1 MFLQS
6 WIFEKLLEICFF
18 LADFCTGNVTFSLT
32 LLKRCVSIGIVRC
45 LHKVFFRSSGRLEY
59 DQSKDNQ

>member
-32 LLKRCVSIGIVRC
+32 LLKRCVSIGIVDWRDD
-45 LHKVFFRSSGRLEY
+45 SSHSSDGMRL
-59 DQSKDNQ
+59 